1 MPAADRVLD
10 LSTTPAFVSVR
21 NEQLVVRPKEG
32 PETSL
37 PLAEVAMV
45 VLGGRH
51 ATLTQPV
58 LAGLAR
64 VNAGVVIGG
73 ENHQPIAM
81 VLPTQ
86 ANTLAT
92 QRLWQQIGL
101 TEPRRKRLWQSV
113 VVAKIK
119 AQARLLAELDLEHQA
134 VRALAGRVKS
144 GDPDN
149 VEATAA
155 QRYWPL
161 LMGPAFRRRFDRP
174 GANGLLNY
182 GYAVLRAAMSR
193 AICAAGLHP
202 ALGIHHRG
210 RGNAFCLADDLMEPY
225 RPIVDGVVHEIVD
238 AAGPDTSVGPEHKK
252 ALIEGVT
259 QRIEHEGEW
268 RSSAE
273 WFAKTAGSMLAESN
287 TSRPT
292 VFYPRGVQ

>member
-21 NEQLVVRPKEG
+21 NEQLVIRPKEG

-58 LAGLAR
+58 LAGLAE

-73 ENHQPIAM
+73 DNHQPVAM
-81 VLPTQ
+81 LLPTQ

-92 QRLWQQIGL
+92 QRLRQQIAI

-134 VRALAGRVKS
+134 VRALADRVKS
-144 GDPDN
+144 GDPNN

-161 LMGPAFRRRFDRP
+161 LMGPAFRRRFDHP

-225 RPIVDGVVHEIVD
+225 RPLVDGVAHAIVGAD
-238 AAGPDTSVGPEHKK
+238 GPDTSLGPRQKK
-252 ALIEGVT
+252 QLIEGVM
-259 QRIEHEGEW
+259 QRLEHDAEW
-268 RSSAE
+268 RGSGE
-273 WFAKTAGSMLAESN
+273 WFAKTAGSILDDGN
-287 TSRPT
+287 TRRPT
-292 VFYPRGVQ
+292 VFYPRGIL